1 VLWKEWAKERTTSLM
16 ATTVNHTFV
25 NKVIKHYLKYDK
37 DNPFIFISSLLA
49 FLGVAAGVMVLMLT
63 MGIMNGTEKEFKKKL
78 FVMNYPM
85 TLIPIG
91 YQSAN
96 DTLVNKLST
105 QFPNLKF
112 SPYYTTQVISKSG
125 SSINGSIL
133 YGVDFEKEKRI
144 NEVFEKAMQSSLNT
158 KSKFKIVTGETLAT
172 EMNIYKGQKLTLYFS
187 EQQAI
192 GFGSMPLQ
200 KRFTI
205 DSTFHSGLNTYD
217 KAIVYTTLGAF
228 QKILKRKTGV
238 YDGIHIY
245 SAHAQDDLKKIIAY
259 LEKIGYSHSIRI
271 QGWWEQ
277 NASFFAAMEM
287 EKHAL
292 FLVLLLIILV
302 ASLNI
307 ISSLLMTVMSRRAE
321 IALMKTLGATKKE
334 IQLIFFKLG
343 AIIGLSGILAGTIL
357 GLIGKW
363 VLTTFPII
371 QLSEEVYGFSK
382 LPIDLTLNDFVMI
395 IVGAIIIVLLSSRYP
410 AKKASSTN
418 PLNVLRNE

>member
-1 VLWKEWAKERTTSLM
+1 M

-25 NKVIKHYLKYDK
+25 NKVIKHYLKYDR

-49 FLGVAAGVMVLMLT
+49 FLGVAAGVMVLMLA

-78 FVMNYPM
+78 FVMNYPL
-85 TLIPIG
+85 TLVPVA

-96 DTLVNKLST
+96 DTLVNRLST
-105 QFPNLKF
+105 EFPNLKF

-125 SSINGSIL
+125 SSVNGSIL
-133 YGVDFEKEKRI
+133 YGIDFEQEKRI
-144 NEVFEKAMQSSLNT
+144 NEVFEKAMHSSLNT
-158 KSKFKIVTGETLAT
+158 KSKFKIVAGETLAT
-172 EMNIYKGQKLTLYFS
+172 EMNVYKGQKLTLYFS

-205 DSTFHSGLNTYD
+205 DATFHSGLNTYD

-228 QKILKRKTGV
+228 QKVLKRKIGV

-245 SAHAQDDLKKIIAY
+245 SAHAQDDIKKIIAY
-259 LEKIGYSHSIRI
+259 LDKIGYGQSVHI

-287 EKHAL
+287 EKHTL
-292 FLVLLLIILV
+292 FFVLLLIILV
-302 ASLNI
+302 AALNI

-321 IALMKTLGATKKE
+321 IALMKTLGATSKE
-334 IQLIFFKLG
+334 IQRIFFKLG
-343 AIIGLSGILAGTIL
+343 AIIGLGGIIAGTIL

-382 LPIDLTLNDFVMI
+382 LPIDLTLSDFIFI
-395 IVGAIIIVLLSSRYP
+395 ILGAIVIVLFSSLYP
-410 AKKASSTN
+410 AYKASSTN

>member
-1 VLWKEWAKERTTSLM
+1 M

-25 NKVIKHYLKYDK
+25 NKVIKHYLKYDR

-49 FLGVAAGVMVLMLT
+49 FLGVAAGVMVLMLA

-78 FVMNYPM
+78 FVMNYPL
-85 TLIPIG
+85 TLVPVA

-96 DTLVNKLST
+96 DTLVNRLST
-105 QFPNLKF
+105 EFPNLKF

-125 SSINGSIL
+125 SSVNGSIL
-133 YGVDFEKEKRI
+133 YGIDFEQEKRI
-144 NEVFEKAMQSSLNT
+144 NEVFEKAMHSSLNT
-158 KSKFKIVTGETLAT
+158 KSKFKIVAGETLAT
-172 EMNIYKGQKLTLYFS
+172 EMNVYKGQKLTLYFS

-205 DSTFHSGLNTYD
+205 DATFHSGLNTYD

-228 QKILKRKTGV
+228 QKVLKRKIGV

-245 SAHAQDDLKKIIAY
+245 SAHAQDDIKKIIAY
-259 LEKIGYSHSIRI
+259 LDKIGYAQSVHI

-287 EKHAL
+287 EKHTL
-292 FLVLLLIILV
+292 FFVLLLIILV
-302 ASLNI
+302 AALNI

-321 IALMKTLGATKKE
+321 IALMKTLGATSKE
-334 IQLIFFKLG
+334 IQRIFFKLG
-343 AIIGLSGILAGTIL
+343 AIIGLGGIIAGTIL

-382 LPIDLTLNDFVMI
+382 LPIDLTLSDFIFI
-395 IVGAIIIVLLSSRYP
+395 ILGAIVIVLFSSLYP
-410 AKKASSTN
+410 AYKASSTN